1 MVKEGVIE
9 PQLGMWMASYVF
21 LPLGIFLTYKAT
33 TDSVLF
39 DIDTYTRMLL
49 FWKKKNQGS

>member
-1 MVKEGVIE
+1 
-9 PQLGMWMASYVF
+9 MWMASYVF
-21 LPLGIFLTYKAT
+21 LPLGVFLTYKAS

-49 FWKKKNQGS
+49 FWKKKNKGS